1 MSHRFL
7 RENMK
12 IKLEN
17 IIKIYEGSDNSDP
30 ALDNVSLDI
39 ESGEFFFLLGPSG
52 CGKTTLLRLISGL
65 IEPTAGRI
73 FFNERDVSDIPV
85 DKRRAVMVFQGYAL
99 WPHMTVRQ
107 NVEFGLKMQNTSVAE
122 RRNIVEEQL
131 KLVQM
136 KEYIKRKPNQL
147 SGGQQQRIA
156 LARALAAQGE
166 CLLLDEPLSNLDASL
181 RLRMRDEL
189 KSIVKSSGT
198 TTIYVTHDQ
207 KEALSMADRIAVM
220 DRGRIVQ
227 VGRSDELYNHP
238 ATRFVA
244 EFLGETNFINGCI
257 IDTSPVV
264 KVETSS
270 GILMTESAENIE
282 INSDVTCCIRPERVD
297 LVSEKDKQ
305 LPDSVYIPARII
317 SNIFLG
323 EMRQYKC
330 MPEGYDGTPWKVF
343 TLSNTI
349 DKYVGQERVFMK
361 IDPKDVIIIKGAWR

>member
-1 MSHRFL
+1 
-7 RENMK
+7 MK

-361 IDPKDVIIIKGAWR
+361 IDPRDVIIIKGEGRQAQGAE